1 MSAASSGA
9 CPPEFLALAH
19 DLANASGG
27 VIRRYFR
34 KPLTVDDKAD
44 ESPVT
49 VADREAEAAILAL
62 LDDRRPSDGVI
73 GEEHGSVRTGAEF
86 VWVIDPIDG
95 TKSFITGRPI
105 FGTLIALTRGGIPLL
120 GVIDQ
125 PISGER
131 WVGAAGHGTTFSGA
145 IARTRACPQASSALL
160 GTTSPDL
167 FAASQVER
175 FRRVAS
181 AAKHVVYGGDCYTY
195 GQLASGFVDI
205 VIEAGL
211 KPYDY
216 CALVPVIEEA
226 GGIVTDWNGA
236 PVRVTSD
243 GTILAAG
250 DRRTHAEA
258 LSLLSQ

>member
-1 MSAASSGA
+1 MSSAVTDT
-9 CPPEFLALAH
+9 CPSEFLTLGH
-19 DLANASGG
+19 DLADASGA

-34 KPLTVDDKAD
+34 KPLAVDDKAD
-44 ESPVT
+44 DSPVT
-49 VADREAEAAILAL
+49 VADRQAEEAIRSLLAN
-62 LDDRRPSDGVI
+62 RRPADGVI
-73 GEEHGSVRTGAEF
+73 GEEHGSERTDAEF
-86 VWVIDPIDG
+86 VWVVDPIDG

-105 FGTLIALTRGGIPLL
+105 FGTLIALTRNGRPVLGI
-120 GVIDQ
+120 IDQ
-125 PISGER
+125 PVIGER
-131 WVGAAGHGTTFSGA
+131 WIAAVGHGTRFSGEP
-145 IARTRACPQASSALL
+145 ARTRECPALRSALL

-167 FAASQVER
+167 FPPGLIER
-175 FRRVAS
+175 FRRVAG

-211 KPYDY
+211 KSYDY

-226 GGIVTDWNGA
+226 GGVVTDWNGD

-258 LSLLSQ
+258 LALLAG